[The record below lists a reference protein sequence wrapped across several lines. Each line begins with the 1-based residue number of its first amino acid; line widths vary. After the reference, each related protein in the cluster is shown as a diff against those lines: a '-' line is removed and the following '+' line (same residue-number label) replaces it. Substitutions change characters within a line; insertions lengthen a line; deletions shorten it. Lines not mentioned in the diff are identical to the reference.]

1 MSNHLVYMDNNA
13 TTPMAQEVI
22 DAVSDVE
29 REVYGNA
36 SSMHSFGRV
45 ASALVDKARI
55 SIANLL
61 DCEASEVVF
70 TSGASESNNTV
81 FMIAKKMIDDGKKR
95 RIITSTIEHPSI
107 KATVEYFK
115 KNNIT
120 VDLVPVDK
128 FGIVKIKDLRD
139 LMSEDVALV
148 SVMTANN
155 ETGSIQDVKAISE
168 IAHKYGAYFHTDATQ
183 AIGKLKI
190 SCREINADYLSLS
203 GHKFY
208 GPKGIGVLYVKNG
221 VPYFP
226 FVHGGEQE
234 GGRRAGTYNTA
245 SIYGIG
251 VAANLAVKN
260 LDLERKKLW
269 EMREHLRNGILKSIP
284 DVVINGSQEN
294 CLPGTLNVSFPRAE
308 GESILLMLDMKGVAV
323 STGSACAT
331 GSLEP
336 SYVLLASGLD
346 VELAHG
352 SIRFSL
358 GRYNTMEDVDYVL
371 EVLPPIIKKL
381 RAISTR

>member
-61 DCEASEVVF
+61 DCEASKVVF

-115 KNNIT
+115 KNNII

-128 FGIVKIKDLRD
+128 YGIVKIKDLRD

-168 IAHKYGAYFHTDATQ
+168 P
-183 AIGKLKI
+183 
-190 SCREINADYLSLS
+190 S
-203 GHKFY
+203 
-208 GPKGIGVLYVKNG
+208 
-221 VPYFP
+221 P
-226 FVHGGEQE
+226 F
-234 GGRRAGTYNTA
+234 
-245 SIYGIG
+245 I
-251 VAANLAVKN
+251 
-260 LDLERKKLW
+260 
-269 EMREHLRNGILKSIP
+269 
-284 DVVINGSQEN
+284 
-294 CLPGTLNVSFPRAE
+294 
-308 GESILLMLDMKGVAV
+308 
-323 STGSACAT
+323 
-331 GSLEP
+331 
-336 SYVLLASGLD
+336 
-346 VELAHG
+346 
-352 SIRFSL
+352 
-358 GRYNTMEDVDYVL
+358 
-371 EVLPPIIKKL
+371 
-381 RAISTR
+381 